1 MGPAAQGP
9 PAGRDRPAAVVG
21 PTAQALPM
29 SAARPATAVE
39 AVSGPAVL
47 DTAVPALRRALA
59 GGPPVLVLPPD
70 PARAPVSGLLAA
82 DVPLTGRA
90 ESPVVAV
97 VATSGST
104 GSPKGVLLTGAAL
117 RASGTATH
125 SRLRAARPHPPPG
138 PPTWLLALPITHV
151 AGLQVLLRADLAD
164 TEAVCLDLSGGFETG
179 RFTAAAGVCRRAA
192 DAAAGPA
199 YTSLVPTQL
208 ARLLDAGGAAVDALA
223 GLDAVLLG
231 GAPAPPPLLARAASA
246 GVRVVV
252 TYGSSETCGGCV
264 YDGVPLGG
272 VTVDVDVDVGG
283 DSDGRVSLA
292 GSVVFSGYLGDPAAT
307 AAVLHGDRFA
317 TSDRGRLLADGRLE
331 VLGRLDSVI
340 ISGGEK
346 ISPEAVERVLLAE
359 AGIAEAVVVA
369 VPDAQ
374 WGQVIAAVVVAAAG
388 HPAPLL
394 ADLRAAVSA
403 ALGRAAAPRRLLVLD
418 ELPTLALGKPDRQA
432 LTALLAAGPTGA

>member
-1 MGPAAQGP
+1 MVGPAARSLVLS
-9 PAGRDRPAAVVG
+9 PAR
-21 PTAQALPM
+21 
-29 SAARPATAVE
+29 SAAAVE

-47 DTAVPALRRALA
+47 DTLVPALRRALA

-70 PARAPVSGLLAA
+70 GARATVSGLRAA
-82 DVPLTGRA
+82 DVPLTGRE

-104 GSPKGVLLTGAAL
+104 GAPKGVLLTAAAL
-117 RASGTATH
+117 AASGTATH
-125 SRLRAARPHPPPG
+125 SRLRAGRPHPPPG
-138 PPTWLLALPITHV
+138 PPTWLLALPTTHV
-151 AGLQVLLRADLAD
+151 AGLQVLLRADLAG
-164 TEAVCLDLSGGFETG
+164 TEAVCLDLSGGFDAA
-179 RFTAAAGVCRRAA
+179 RFAAAAGVCRRAA
-192 DAAAGPA
+192 DADTGPA

-208 ARLLDAGGAAVDALA
+208 GRLLDAGGAAVDALA

-252 TYGSSETCGGCV
+252 TYGASETCGGCV
-264 YDGVPLGG
+264 YDGVALDG
-272 VTVDVDVDVGG
+272 VTADVGG
-283 DSDGRVSLA
+283 DGRVSLT
-292 GSVVFSGYLGDPAAT
+292 GPVVFSGYLGDPAAT
-307 AAVLHGDRFA
+307 AAVLDGDRFA
-317 TSDRGRLLADGRLE
+317 TSDRGQLLADGRLE

-346 ISPEAVERVLLAE
+346 ISPEAVERLLLAE

-374 WGQVIAAVVVAAAG
+374 WGQVVGAVVVAAPG
-388 HPAPLL
+388 QPAPRLP
-394 ADLRAAVSA
+394 DLRAAVSA

-418 ELPTLALGKPDRQA
+418 ELPTLALGKPDRRA
-432 LTALLAAGPTGA
+432 LTALLEAAPAGA

>member
-1 MGPAAQGP
+1 M
-9 PAGRDRPAAVVG
+9 RPAARAVVV
-21 PTAQALPM
+21 
-29 SAARPATAVE
+29 SAARSAAAVE
-39 AVSGPAVL
+39 ALSGPAVL
-47 DTAVPALRRALA
+47 DTLVPVLHRALA

-70 PARAPVSGLLAA
+70 GARTTVSRLLDA
-82 DVPLTGRA
+82 DVPLTGRGD
-90 ESPVVAV
+90 SPVVAV

-104 GSPKGVLLTGAAL
+104 GAPKGVLLTAAAL
-117 RASGTATH
+117 GASGTATH
-125 SRLRAARPHPPPG
+125 NRLRTARPQPPPG
-138 PPTWLLALPITHV
+138 PPTWLLALPTTHV
-151 AGLQVLLRADLAD
+151 AGLQVLLRAELAG
-164 TEAVCLDLSGGFETG
+164 TEAVCLDLSGGFDAD
-179 RFTAAAGVCRRAA
+179 RFAAAAGVCRGAA

-231 GAPAPPPLLARAASA
+231 GAPAPAPLLARALSA

-252 TYGSSETCGGCV
+252 TYGTSETCGGCV

-307 AAVLHGDRFA
+307 AAVLDGDRFA
-317 TSDRGRLLADGRLE
+317 TSDRGQLLADGRLE

-346 ISPEAVERVLLAE
+346 ISPEAVERVVLAL

-369 VPDAQ
+369 VPDQQ
-374 WGQVIAAVVVAAAG
+374 WGQVIGAVVVAAPG
-388 HPAPLL
+388 HPGPLL
-394 ADLRAAVSA
+394 PDLRATVSS

-418 ELPTLALGKPDRQA
+418 EIPTLALGKPDRQR
-432 LTALLAAGPTGA
+432 LTALFEAAAAEA